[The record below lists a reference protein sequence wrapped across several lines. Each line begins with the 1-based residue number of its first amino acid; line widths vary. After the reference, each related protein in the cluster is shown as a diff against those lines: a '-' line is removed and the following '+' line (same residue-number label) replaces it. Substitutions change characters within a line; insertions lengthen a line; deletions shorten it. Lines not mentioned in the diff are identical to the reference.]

1 MVNNSIQDLTKI
13 ILPIRKTE
21 HVDFLRDIFN
31 GTRDQPIRITRKNFI
46 GRFIFS
52 LRSPSKIPKPT
63 SVPLGMIPVQIEL
76 PDTHLAKCDRSFF
89 YFTQEHIEQINDF
102 ISATFDLYF
111 HIYFID
117 TSDLEKLDQEDEFR
131 SATITREMLVDSFIF
146 GLDMTDYARANETI
160 KKREYRKQM
169 KELEL
174 KRWKFLKKDRMFRKN
189 IYLKRRKNL
198 KFMIVQQ

>member
-1 MVNNSIQDLTKI
+1 MLNNSLQDLTKI
-13 ILPIRKTE
+13 ILPIRKME
-21 HVDFLRDIFN
+21 HVDFLRDLFD
-31 GTRDQPIRITRKNFI
+31 GTRDKPIRIHRKHFI

-63 SVPLGMIPVQIEL
+63 VIPQGMIPVEIEL
-76 PDTHLAKCDRSFF
+76 PETHLSKSDRHFF
-89 YFTQEHIEQINDF
+89 HFTQEHIEQINDF
-102 ISATFDLYF
+102 ISAAFDLYF

-117 TSDLEKLDQEDEFR
+117 TSDLEKLDQEDELR
-131 SATITREMLVDSFIF
+131 TATITREILVDSFIF
-146 GLDMTDYARANETI
+146 GLDMVDYARANETI

-174 KRWKFLKKDRMFRKN
+174 KRWKFLKKERTFRKN

-198 KFMIVQQ
+198 KFMILQ